1 MIHIDKFY
9 LYFKL
14 SSKDK
19 AEVFPLKLVSK
30 ELATISHITLCFLLN
45 VEYVGKLIF
54 VNQFLFFIINVKKE
68 NANTLTLLI
77 SLIVKSLHIFNIH
90 HYIDLKDQ
98 NMTPLFAQQTFTS
111 NTHLTTVQWI

>member
-1 MIHIDKFY
+1 MFPIKCT
-9 LYFKL
+9 
-14 SSKDK
+14 
-19 AEVFPLKLVSK
+19 VF
-30 ELATISHITLCFLLN
+30 LCTVTVHKNTVRLIGN

-68 NANTLTLLI
+68 KANTLTLLI